1 MKNIVLLLLLIA
13 AVVGTAF
20 LLLPDDP
27 GEPEPMAILEPV
39 EEDSARAEQRARV
52 EAVEAERSA
61 RLEAM
66 RVEYAELER
75 ERRRLR
81 MRLRDVSYYLA
92 YAELESAQRNEILD
106 DLGKANR
113 LLLNPRLLGAFN
125 GVEGIQAERARIART
140 NARLDEI
147 EEIIKANSDVEWT

>member
-1 MKNIVLLLLLIA
+1 MKNIALLLILI
-13 AVVGTAF
+13 AVVVGVAF

-27 GEPEPMAILEPV
+27 GEMPPLMTLEPI
-39 EEDSARAEQRARV
+39 EDDETRAEQRARV

-66 RVEYAELER
+66 KVEYAELER
-75 ERRRLR
+75 DRRRLR

-92 YAELESAQRNEILD
+92 RAELEPGERSEILE

-113 LLLNPRLLGAFN
+113 LLLSPRLLGAFN
-125 GVEGIQAERARIART
+125 GVEGIQEERARISRT
-140 NARLDEI
+140 NVRLDEI
-147 EEIIKANSDVEWT
+147 EEIIRANLDIEWT